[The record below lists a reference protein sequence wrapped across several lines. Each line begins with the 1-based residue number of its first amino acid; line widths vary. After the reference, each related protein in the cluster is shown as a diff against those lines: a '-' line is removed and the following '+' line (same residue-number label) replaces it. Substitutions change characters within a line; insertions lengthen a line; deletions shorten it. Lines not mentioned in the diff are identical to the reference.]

1 MQTGSGRRLRKHK
14 KQQEKEEREQN
25 LYFYFWNFSI
35 FCVYST
41 NGFGGFRVELAEY

>member
-1 MQTGSGRRLRKHK
+1 MQTGSGRRLKEQ

-25 LYFYFWNFSI
+25 LYFYFLNFSI
-35 FCVYST
+35 LCVYS